1 MVLVSLPFPSGIFP
15 LRFPAKILNAFLT
28 PSMRNACSFL
38 KRVAYFGG
46 VYMDI
51 SPVKTTAAFLII
63 P

>member
-1 MVLVSLPFPSGIFP
+1 
-15 LRFPAKILNAFLT
+15 
-28 PSMRNACSFL
+28 MRNACSFL